1 MGASYGTINLDDIG
15 IEKINEF
22 YEWLQGKSCPEKL
35 HFEEK
40 LNLTEEQA
48 FSVIYFLQEYLEV
61 LPDKFERCREC
72 GCIFDSYNEGIS
84 INEATIIITEDGEE
98 VDANFPEEMYG
109 LYCEDCR
116 PD

>member
-1 MGASYGTINLDDIG
+1 MGRNSGTINLDDIEIG
-15 IEKINEF
+15 QINEF

-35 HFEEK
+35 HFKEK

-61 LPDKFERCREC
+61 LPDKYERCREC
-72 GCIFDSYNEGIS
+72 GCIFDTHYGGTC
-84 INEATIIITEDGEE
+84 INEFTTIVTEDLEE

-109 LYCEDCR
+109 LYCDDCR

>member
-1 MGASYGTINLDDIG
+1 MGTSHGIINIDDIE

-40 LNLTEEQA
+40 LHLTEEQA
-48 FSVIYFLQEYLEV
+48 FSIIYFLQEYLEV
-61 LPDKFERCREC
+61 LPDKYERCRKC
-72 GCIFDSYNEGIS
+72 GCIFDTECEGTS
-84 INEATIIITEDGEE
+84 INEESTVIAENGEE
-98 VDANFPEEMYG
+98 VDVNFPEEMYG
-109 LYCEDCR
+109 LYCDDCR